1 MRTQAALRLTKQ
13 EEDEMK
19 ARELMTAQP
28 ACCTPE
34 ETVGD
39 AARLMK
45 EHDCGCIPVVEDKQT
60 DRLVGVVTDRDIAC
74 RCTAKNKGP
83 DTPVAEVMSRDP
95 RCCSPD
101 DDVDK
106 VERIMAEA
114 QVRRVPVVDQR
125 GCCVGMIA
133 QADLALNQRAAS
145 DSEVGRI
152 VERISEP
159 AHSAGSTGR

>member
-1 MRTQAALRLTKQ
+1 MSNQV
-13 EEDEMK
+13 EDSMK

-28 ACCTPE
+28 ACCTPD
-34 ETVGD
+34 ETVGE

-45 EHDCGCIPVVEDKQT
+45 EHDCGCIPVVEDG
-60 DRLVGVVTDRDIAC
+60 RLVGVITDRDIAC
-74 RCTAKNKGP
+74 RCTAEGKGP
-83 DTPVAEVMSRDP
+83 ETPVAEAMSRNP
-95 RCCSPD
+95 KSCSPD
-101 DDVDK
+101 DEVDT

-125 GCCVGMIA
+125 GYCIGIVA

-159 AHSAGSTGR
+159 AHLAGSAGR

>member
-1 MRTQAALRLTKQ
+1 
-13 EEDEMK
+13 MK

-34 ETVGD
+34 ETVAE

-45 EHDCGCIPVVEDKQT
+45 EHDCGCIPVVEDKET

-74 RCTAKNKGP
+74 RCVAEDKGS
-83 DTPVAEVMSRDP
+83 DTQVAEVMSRDP
-95 RCCSPD
+95 NSCSPD
-101 DDVDK
+101 DDLDR

-114 QVRRVPVVDQR
+114 QVRRVPVVDER
-125 GCCVGMIA
+125 GCCVGIIA
-133 QADLALNQRAAS
+133 QADLALNQSAAS
-145 DSEVGRI
+145 EGEVGRI

-159 AHSAGSTGR
+159 AHSAGPSSR